1 MTSFR
6 SLRLTTPL
14 LVLVLAGFAALLAG
28 IGLGRFA
35 YAALVPG
42 MVGEGWLNP
51 VEAGYLAGANVIGY
65 LVGAASGGTVA
76 RRLSLRPAL
85 RVAMIGTALSLAAC
99 ALPVSFAWLVLARFV
114 AGVTGGILMVLAAPA
129 VLAALPPEQR
139 ASAGGLVFTGIGVG
153 ITFSG
158 VVVPFLAEFGSAV
171 AWLTL
176 AGLAAFL
183 AVATWQVWPGS
194 LAGPAGPVGRGEP
207 VAARPWMPLLAM
219 AYGCDAVGFVP
230 HTVYWVDFVARE
242 LGEGIAAG
250 GLQWSLFGIGAA
262 LGPATMGL
270 VAARLGFGRSFTL
283 ALAVKA
289 AAVLLP
295 VLTPTLPALVVSS
308 ILVGALTPATASL
321 ASGRITELLEPR
333 LRQRAWARL
342 TMMFALLQALGAV
355 LMAELLSLSGEM
367 SVLFLAGG
375 GMLALGAVLVE
386 CHRRLVARGLHADGP
401 AS

>member
-1 MTSFR
+1 
-6 SLRLTTPL
+6 P
-14 LVLVLAGFAALLAG
+14 
-28 IGLGRFA
+28 
-35 YAALVPG
+35 
-42 MVGEGWLNP
+42 
-51 VEAGYLAGANVIGY
+51 
-65 LVGAASGGTVA
+65 
-76 RRLSLRPAL
+76 
-85 RVAMIGTALSLAAC
+85 
-99 ALPVSFAWLVLARFV
+99 
-114 AGVTGGILMVLAAPA
+114 
-129 VLAALPPEQR
+129 
-139 ASAGGLVFTGIGVG
+139 
-153 ITFSG
+153 
-158 VVVPFLAEFGSAV
+158 
-171 AWLTL
+171 
-176 AGLAAFL
+176 
-183 AVATWQVWPGS
+183 
-194 LAGPAGPVGRGEP
+194 AGPAGQGEP
-207 VAARPWMPLLAM
+207 VAARPWLPLLAM

-295 VLTPTLPALVVSS
+295 VLTPTLPALIVSS
-308 ILVGALTPATASL
+308 VLVGALTPATASL

-367 SVLFLAGG
+367 SVLFLTGG
-375 GMLALGAVLVE
+375 AMLALGTVLVE
-386 CHRRLVARGLHADGP
+386 CHRRLVARGANADGP